1 MRGTVERNTMRYYLA
16 IESYMAALGQAPDKQ
31 PMSRLQYWFD
41 ATEGYSRQLHEVDR
55 NAYLSMKKD
64 GYQRQ
69 KTLPAPN
76 WPTSTRLVTVKAILL
91 AAADDCPVLGW
102 GILVPAAVARGHRA
116 VAVRLME
123 EDGLVKDCLESEEP
137 VLVRAHW
144 QTLNSPKKALKKQ
157 S

>member
-1 MRGTVERNTMRYYLA
+1 
-16 IESYMAALGQAPDKQ
+16 LGQAPDKQ

-76 WPTSTRLVTVKAILL
+76 
-91 AAADDCPVLGW
+91 
-102 GILVPAAVARGHRA
+102 
-116 VAVRLME
+116 
-123 EDGLVKDCLESEEP
+123 
-137 VLVRAHW
+137 
-144 QTLNSPKKALKKQ
+144 
-157 S
+157 